1 MRTLL
6 TVFAKEVVDNFR
18 DRRTL
23 ASALIMGPLF
33 GPVLFAFVI
42 NLSIEQSLGD
52 MDRTMTLPVIGQQHA
67 PNLMNYL
74 RSHNIDVVDGPAD
87 RDAAVRAVT
96 TGEQDVVV
104 VVPDGFGEQL
114 ADTVP
119 AKVELIS
126 DQANTQA
133 ERDARRVRT
142 ALHSYSQELAT
153 MRLVARGVGP
163 LVLRPIHVDEI
174 DVSTPSGRSA
184 MLLGMMSYFFI
195 FALLMGGMYL
205 AIDTTAGERERGSL
219 EPLLSL
225 PVTRDQLMLGKIAA
239 TCVFMAVSLLLS
251 LCSFFVALKFMPL
264 EQLGMTPNFGPA
276 VVVAAFFVLA
286 PFILLGA
293 SLMTL
298 VASFTKSYKEAQ
310 TWLSI
315 VLVAPTLPI
324 LIVSILTLRP
334 QLEFMFVPS
343 LSQHLLLVVEHSRHW
358 RCADLDLRPPVSAGG
373 AAGLGCGYGFVCRI
387 ASPQRS
393 QGCSALRR
401 RLLADNLVCRR
412 RPGRSVRARVD

>member
-33 GPVLFAFVI
+33 GPMLFAFVI
-42 NLSIEQSLGD
+42 NLSLERALD
-52 MDRTMTLPVIGQQHA
+52 APDRTLDLPVIGQQHA
-67 PNLMNYL
+67 PNLMAYL
-74 RSHNIDVVDGPAD
+74 WSHNIRVVDGPAS
-87 RDAAVRAVT
+87 REAAVAAVNN
-96 TGEQDVVV
+96 GEHDVVV
-104 VVPDGFGEQL
+104 VVPESFGEQL

-119 AKVELIS
+119 ARVELIS

-133 ERDARRVRT
+133 ERDARRVRS
-142 ALHSYSQELAT
+142 ALYGYSQELAT
-153 MRLVARGVGP
+153 MRLVARGVSP
-163 LVLRPIHVDEI
+163 QVMRPIDVDDV

-239 TCVFMAVSLLLS
+239 TCVFMAMSLLLS
-251 LCSFFVALKFMPL
+251 LCSFYVALRFMPL
-264 EQLGMTPNFGPA
+264 QQLGMTPNFSPR
-276 VVVAAFFVLA
+276 VVLAAFLVLSPFVV
-286 PFILLGA
+286 LGA

-343 LSQHLLLVVEHSRHW
+343 LSQHLILVDMIKNEPINTLHVVISVTSTLAIGAVLTWVCARLYRREGLL
-358 RCADLDLRPPVSAGG
+358 G
-373 AAGLGCGYGFVCRI
+373 
-387 ASPQRS
+387 
-393 QGCSALRR
+393 
-401 RLLADNLVCRR
+401 
-412 RPGRSVRARVD
+412 

>member
-1 MRTLL
+1 MGTFF
-6 TVFAKEVVDNFR
+6 TVFAKEVIDNVR

-33 GPVLFAFVI
+33 GPMLFAFVI
-42 NLSIEQSLGD
+42 SLSIERSLD
-52 MDRTMTLPVIGQQHA
+52 DVDKILQVPVIGQEHA
-67 PNLMNYL
+67 PNLIRYL
-74 RSHNIDVVDGPAD
+74 ASHNINVVAGPVDRETAIENVSAGTHDVIVL
-87 RDAAVRAVT
+87 
-96 TGEQDVVV
+96 
-104 VVPDGFGEQL
+104 VPEGFGQQL
-114 ADTVP
+114 SDAVP
-119 AKVELIS
+119 ATIELIS
-126 DQANTQA
+126 DRANTQA

-142 ALHSYSQELAT
+142 ALRSYSQELAAI
-153 MRLVARGVGP
+153 RLVVRGVSP
-163 LVLRPIHVDEI
+163 AVLRPINVDEI

-184 MLLGMMSYFFI
+184 VLLGMMSYFFI

-219 EPLLSL
+219 EPLLAL
-225 PVTRDQLMLGKIAA
+225 PVTRGELMLGKIAA
-239 TCVFMAVSLLLS
+239 TCVFMAVSLMLS

-264 EQLGMTPNFGPA
+264 EQLGMTPNFGPD
-276 VVVAAFFVLA
+276 VVIAAFFVLA
-286 PFILLGA
+286 PFVLLGA

-343 LSQHLLLVVEHSRHW
+343 LSQHLLLVDMIKNE
-358 RCADLDLRPPVSAGG
+358 PVNMMHVAISATSTLVIG
-373 AAGLGCGYGFVCRI
+373 AALTWICARLYRREGLLG
-387 ASPQRS
+387 
-393 QGCSALRR
+393 
-401 RLLADNLVCRR
+401 
-412 RPGRSVRARVD
+412 

>member
-1 MRTLL
+1 MRTLI
-6 TVFAKEVVDNFR
+6 TVFLKEVVDNFR

-33 GPVLFAFVI
+33 GPLLFAFVI
-42 NLSIEQSLGD
+42 NLSIERSLD
-52 MDRTMTLPVIGQQHA
+52 DLDRSMELPVIGEQHA
-67 PNLMNYL
+67 PNLMRYL
-74 RSHNIDVVDGPAD
+74 ASHNIDVIAGPAD
-87 RDAAVRAVT
+87 RAAAVEAVVN
-96 TGEQDVVV
+96 GVQDVIV
-104 VVPDGFGEQL
+104 VVPDDFGEQL
-114 ADTVP
+114 STAIP
-119 AKVELIS
+119 AKIELIS

-142 ALHSYSQELAT
+142 ALRSYGQELAA
-153 MRLVARGVGP
+153 MRLVARGVNP
-163 LVLRPIHVDEI
+163 MVIRPFNIDEV

-184 MLLGMMSYFFI
+184 LLLGMMSYFFI

-239 TCVFMAVSLLLS
+239 TCAFMAVSLLLS
-251 LCSFFVALKFMPL
+251 LCSFYIALNFMPL
-264 EQLGMTPNFGPA
+264 EQLGMTPNFGPL
-276 VVVAAFFVLA
+276 VLLAAFLVLLPFV
-286 PFILLGA
+286 LLGA

-315 VLVAPTLPI
+315 VLIAPTLPI

-334 QLEFMFVPS
+334 QIEFMFVPS
-343 LSQHLLLVVEHSRHW
+343 LSQHLLLVDMIKNEPINTLHVAISVLSTLAFGAVLTW
-358 RCADLDLRPPVSAGG
+358 ICARLYRRE
-373 AAGLGCGYGFVCRI
+373 GLLG
-387 ASPQRS
+387 
-393 QGCSALRR
+393 
-401 RLLADNLVCRR
+401 
-412 RPGRSVRARVD
+412 